1 MARLERFVIF
11 CGMPGV
17 SPLRRQRLLA
27 IAWGVESSQKMRW
40 NAEGKWVFSEQ
51 PAHPKIIEKED
62 HDGSC
67 SDWNCATSDD
77 MPSPIST

>member
-1 MARLERFVIF
+1 
-11 CGMPGV
+11 
-17 SPLRRQRLLA
+17 
-27 IAWGVESSQKMRW
+27 MRW

-77 MPSPIST
+77 MPSPTST